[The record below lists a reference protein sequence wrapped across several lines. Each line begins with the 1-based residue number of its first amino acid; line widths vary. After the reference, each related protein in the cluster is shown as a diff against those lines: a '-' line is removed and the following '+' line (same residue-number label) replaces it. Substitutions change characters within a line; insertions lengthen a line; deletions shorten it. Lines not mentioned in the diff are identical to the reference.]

1 MHVVIYDVIV
11 KQTPLPTITVK
22 IRNSALKDSED
33 WLPEEEIIT
42 TDNWNIHGYVVC
54 KVEFKNNEVQFLGL
68 GRNTKDRK
76 AHRQQQ
82 MLALGYRPRREDP
95 GPSLGNNN
103 VNKVMRN
110 AKLVEDSRLM
120 EKWTNP
126 EYEILFKV
134 YVHSIKNPD
143 EIMNGAIPEVTESGP
158 YTFTK
163 KVTNK

>member
-1 MHVVIYDVIV
+1 MVAHVWHRKGPYARCPHYIEI
-11 KQTPLPTITVK
+11 LTIENRCTVTYRK
-22 IRNSALKDSED
+22 TLSL
-33 WLPEEEIIT
+33 
-42 TDNWNIHGYVVC
+42 V
-54 KVEFKNNEVQFLGL
+54 FLL
-68 GRNTKDRK
+68 F
-76 AHRQQQ
+76 Q
-82 MLALGYRPRREDP
+82 M
-95 GPSLGNNN
+95 
-103 VNKVMRN
+103 N

-163 KVTNK
+163 KVTNKVSAKAKF